1 MDKETRLTHIA
12 EAQQGYF
19 TSRQAAECGFSPTNF
34 PRKVAQGKWL
44 KERVRGVY
52 RLASYPMT
60 ARPELALWM
69 LWSADKQGRPQ
80 GVWSH
85 ETALDI
91 HGLSEV
97 SPAKLH
103 MSVPKSFRKATK
115 IPNHICL
122 HYVDVLPQSDLE
134 IRQGYRVTKP
144 LRTLVDIIRDRTTQ
158 TEQIERA
165 ILDKGIQKSLF
176 KGLVTIREAEQ
187 LVACTDSQEMREII
201 LHAIDEVWTHA
212 NSKLADF
219 GRSIEPYTIGLALED
234 QGFSTAVLCE
244 YKGRAL
250 LLTAG
255 HVGRAV
261 RKAKSVRMI
270 IRFDHVV
277 RRWPAY
283 SSTSFTV
290 LEWDPTMQKEA
301 LKDVLGTHPK
311 DLSIITMPENI
322 VDLLRMFKLFY
333 KLPETPLGLSLQD
346 AFVSM
351 GGIEAVYSKENDT
364 IELHAGPF
372 GFIASSYNQFH
383 DVDYLICPV
392 SNHTYE
398 MRNMRRKAISSFEGL
413 SGSGLWKFI
422 GDSPVLIGIAIA
434 QDDPDVNGGRNVYF
448 HGPQSI
454 LAALETLGQC
464 YDNTI

>member
-34 PRKVAQGKWL
+34 PRKVAQGKWQ
-44 KERVRGVY
+44 KERIRGVY
-52 RLASYPMT
+52 RLANYPMT
-60 ARPELALWM
+60 TRPELALWM

-97 SPAKLH
+97 SPPKLH

-115 IPNHICL
+115 TPNNICL
-122 HYVDVLPQSDLE
+122 HYVDTLTQSDTE

-144 LRTLVDIIRDRTTQ
+144 LRTLTDIIRDRTTQ
-158 TEQIERA
+158 TEQIEHA
-165 ILDKGIQKSLF
+165 ILDKGIQTSLF
-176 KGLVTIREAEQ
+176 KGLVTISEAEQ
-187 LVACTDSQEMREII
+187 LVASTDSQEMREII
-201 LHAIDEVWTHA
+201 FHAIDEVWTHA

-219 GRSIEPYTIGLALED
+219 GRRIEPFTIGLALEG
-234 QGFSTAVLCE
+234 QGFGTAVLCE
-244 YKGRAL
+244 YKGRYF

-255 HVGRAV
+255 HVGRAFGI
-261 RKAKSVRMI
+261 AKSVRMI
-270 IRFDHVV
+270 IRFDHIV
-277 RRWPAY
+277 RQWPEY
-283 SSTSFTV
+283 PSKSFTV
-290 LEWDPTMQKEA
+290 LEWDPTMQKKA
-301 LKDVLGTHPK
+301 LQDVLETHPK
-311 DLSIITMPENI
+311 DLSIVIMPENV

-333 KLPETPLGLSLQD
+333 KLPETPPGFSLQD

-351 GGIEAVYSKENDT
+351 GGIETVYSKESNT
-364 IELHAGPF
+364 QELQAGPF
-372 GFIASSYNQFH
+372 GFIASSYNQFPG
-383 DVDYLICPV
+383 VDYLVCPV

-398 MRNMRRKAISSFEGL
+398 MRNLRRKAVSSFEGL

-422 GDSPVLIGIAIA
+422 GDSPMLIGVAIA
-434 QDDPDVNGGRNVYF
+434 EDDPDESGQRNVYF
-448 HGPQSI
+448 HGPHSI
-454 LAALETLGQC
+454 AAALEILGQR